1 MQRGFLDIFFKVIS
15 VLGHPILIPTYFALL
30 IDDVYGLSTFA
41 VAGFTLVFPV
51 IVILFISAIKM
62 YRDKASLSA
71 GNINEAHLED
81 RIVEMSDDSMGR
93 LERLFDSTS
102 SRRMALNVE
111 LCCAAV
117 GYIFIASQ
125 MMKLLMILIGVAAL
139 SCMLINNF
147 WRISIHAFGW
157 GFALPSIV
165 KLMLLFYSPLTVV
178 IVAILM
184 CGLVLSSRLYLG
196 RHNNLQVHL
205 GFAIGASIAA
215 LLFLWTSF

>member
-71 GNINEAHLED
+71 GNINGANLED